1 MSEKRPVFIQ
11 IMSPKLEDTVA
22 VLEAV
27 NGKERSWAEF
37 AKESGSTHLLC
48 RVSLTASRKTR

>member
-1 MSEKRPVFIQ
+1 MQLSSCIRTEEVAKMSEKRPVFIQ

-27 NGKERSWAEF
+27 KGKE
-37 AKESGSTHLLC
+37 
-48 RVSLTASRKTR
+48 